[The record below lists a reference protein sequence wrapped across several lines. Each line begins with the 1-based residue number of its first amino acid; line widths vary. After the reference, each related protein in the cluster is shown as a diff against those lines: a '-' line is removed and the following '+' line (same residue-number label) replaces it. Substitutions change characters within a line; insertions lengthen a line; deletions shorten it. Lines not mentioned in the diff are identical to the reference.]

1 MTAETPTTSS
11 PWRSTIRRSTP
22 CVDGWFGPKLTRR
35 RSSLSRSAAGTS
47 STVGTR
53 DGMREP
59 SYWSSATIGQRR
71 LVDGKAVVLIPRR

>member
-1 MTAETPTTSS
+1 
-11 PWRSTIRRSTP
+11 
-22 CVDGWFGPKLTRR
+22 
-35 RSSLSRSAAGTS
+35 
-47 STVGTR
+47 VGTR